1 MKFAASILICFGF
14 LFFACETNTNSK
26 NDKEMKSETPPP
38 TPVSQD
44 LTKFGIADSPDNHLG
59 GLKVGDTAPEFSGK
73 DQNGNA
79 ISLSEKLKKGP
90 VVLFF
95 YRGYW
100 CPVCNRYLSRFQEK
114 LSILTAKGASVIAV
128 TPETAENANKTIEKT
143 GLSIPVISDSD
154 LSIMNSYQVAFHVTE
169 DYQGKIRQYLKA
181 DIAETNGSD
190 EANLPVPA
198 TYIIG
203 QDGKITYA
211 FYNPDYKQRASVSEI
226 AQHL

>member
-1 MKFAASILICFGF
+1 MKFAASILISLGF
-14 LFFACETNTNSK
+14 LFFACESNTNTKNSQ
-26 NDKEMKSETPPP
+26 EMKSETPPA
-38 TPVSQD
+38 TPVTQD
-44 LTKFGIADSPDNHLG
+44 LAEFGIAISANNHLG

-79 ISLSEKLKKGP
+79 ISLSEKLKQGP

-100 CPVCNRYLSRFQEK
+100 CPVCNRYLSKFQEEM
-114 LSILTAKGASVIAV
+114 SALTAKGASVIAV
-128 TPETAENANKTIEKT
+128 TPETIENANKTIEKT
-143 GLSIPVISDSD
+143 GLSVPVISDSD
-154 LSIMNSYQVAFHVTE
+154 LSIMKSYKVAFHVTE

-198 TYIIG
+198 TYIIEKN
-203 QDGKITYA
+203 GKISYA
-211 FYNPDYKQRASVSEI
+211 YYNPNYKERASVAEI